1 MFDNMDKSTIYS
13 IISLSIIIS
22 IIILF
27 FSWIAT
33 ILSIKTTDCTNLEK
47 KTKKYLYN
55 NNKYVNEKSNQE
67 LTDSLK
73 NFYIKTAYNCC
84 NPSGYKNSFVNVCAL
99 EHAIKLGAK
108 CLDFELYSVN
118 DEPIIASSS
127 VNNITFKE
135 TFDYIPLKEFLNKL
149 DDMQGQYA
157 NLFNDPIFLHL
168 RIKSNQSDMYKNM
181 AIEFDEFFQNFYF
194 EPELSKKQQLTLKN
208 IKNLQKTGT
217 KSKIIIMVDLTSISI
232 QATRDFKSSDFNK
245 YVNLYNKEDYY
256 LFRFSDLNADNKLLR
271 AQVKKDI
278 HIILPDLN
286 SKTDNYDFYNAYECG
301 CQMIGMK
308 FQVNDANLRN
318 YLEFFKNEPFKLKR
332 GELRDNLYVAKKY
345 TENNPLVTSSSSTA
359 HNNAPVGGPPS

>member
-33 ILSIKTTDCTNLEK
+33 ILSIKTTDCSNLEK
-47 KTKKYLYN
+47 KTNKYIYN
-55 NNKYVNEKSNQE
+55 NNQYENDKSNHK

-84 NPSGYKNSFVNVCAL
+84 NPSGYKNSFVNECAL
-99 EHAIKLGAK
+99 KHAIKLGAK

-118 DEPIIASSS
+118 DVPIIASSS

-135 TFDYIPLKEFLNKL
+135 TFDYVTLETFLDTLGEMNVENI
-149 DDMQGQYA
+149 
-157 NLFNDPIFLHL
+157 NLFVDPIFLHL

-181 AIEFDEFFQNFYF
+181 YKEFYEFFENSLF
-194 EPELSKKQQLTLKN
+194 ENEVAKKQQLTLKN
-208 IKNLQKTGT
+208 IKKLKQN
-217 KSKIIIMVDLTSISI
+217 KIIIMVDLTSISNE
-232 QATRDFKSSDFNK
+232 ATRDFKSSDFNK

-256 LFRFSDLNADNKLLR
+256 LYRFSDLNADNKLLR

-286 SKTDNYDFYNAYECG
+286 SKTDNDDFYNAYECG

-332 GELRDNLYVAKKY
+332 GELRDHLYISKEY
-345 TENNPLVTSSSSTA
+345 PEQYPINTS
-359 HNNAPVGGPPS
+359 N